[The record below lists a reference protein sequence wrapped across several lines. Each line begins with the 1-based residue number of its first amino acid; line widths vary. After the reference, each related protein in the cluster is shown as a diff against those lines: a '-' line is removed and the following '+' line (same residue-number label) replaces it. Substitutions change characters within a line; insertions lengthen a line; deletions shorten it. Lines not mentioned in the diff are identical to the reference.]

1 MEVGKHP
8 LVARLL
14 KGAFHA
20 RPPLP
25 KYIGIWNV
33 QVVLDHMLQW
43 SDTATLSLKL
53 LTFKLVMLMS
63 LARPSRSA
71 DLTSLHLSN
80 CQFKLEGVAFLP
92 STLDKQSR
100 QGKALTDYYFASF
113 PDNKQLCPVETLRQY
128 KQMTA
133 PLRKENSQLFLGI
146 VKPHNPVAPCTIA
159 RWLKEVLRCQALML
173 VSLQDIPQEE
183 LRPQQQLTLGLPLV
197 TY

>member
-1 MEVGKHP
+1 
-8 LVARLL
+8 
-14 KGAFHA
+14 
-20 RPPLP
+20 
-25 KYIGIWNV
+25 
-33 QVVLDHMLQW
+33 
-43 SDTATLSLKL
+43 
-53 LTFKLVMLMS
+53 MLMS

-71 DLTSLHLSN
+71 DLASLHLSN
-80 CQFKLEGVAFLP
+80 RQFKLEGVVFLP
-92 STLDKQSR
+92 STLAKQSR

-113 PDNKQLCPVETLRQY
+113 PDNKQLCPVETLCQY

-133 PLRKENSQLFLGI
+133 PLRKENSQLFLDI